1 MFDISRLSEKYSTRI
16 LTPSDIELILDLVQK
31 NMQFYKY
38 TEAKPI
44 RKQIL
49 RDMSAT
55 PPRTDP
61 SDKYYLGFF
70 DGDVLVAIM
79 DLVEGYPTKDI
90 AYIGFFMMNA
100 SYQGKGEGSDIV
112 NGVLSYISS
121 TGAKAVHLAID
132 KGNPQS
138 THFWQKNGFK
148 ILGEVEVHGWYK
160 LVAEKVL

>member
-1 MFDISRLSEKYSTRI
+1 MLDISRLSEKYITRI

-61 SDKYYLGFF
+61 SDKYYFGFF

-112 NGVLSYISS
+112 NRVLSYISS

-138 THFWQKNGFK
+138 TRFWQKNGFK